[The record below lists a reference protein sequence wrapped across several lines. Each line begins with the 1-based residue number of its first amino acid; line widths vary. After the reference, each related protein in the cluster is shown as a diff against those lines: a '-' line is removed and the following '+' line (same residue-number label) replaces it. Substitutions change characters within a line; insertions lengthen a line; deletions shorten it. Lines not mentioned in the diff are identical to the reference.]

1 MAAVHLKDLIKAQ
14 QQQQA
19 AKNQQQERM
28 SIAEFRKLMGL
39 TADNTKK
46 QVEVLGNVEKLTI
59 QNNTAQKEQVE
70 DTKLLVEKDVETHS
84 RLDAIKSTLEKTLAE
99 SKNQT
104 KTLEKLD
111 KEAEQ
116 PKQTAEQS
124 VEAERARDEQTKLL
138 KKIADGLG
146 GDKGKEEKPK
156 KDGPGLGGI
165 LTALAVALGGVVG
178 AVKGYVT
185 AIVKMNKF
193 LFGAIEQAVVFVGKF
208 FPKLK
213 KILFDIEVT
222 FVLGMEMIK
231 QAFGNFVQKAL
242 KVFDNV
248 KDFIGGFMT
257 KIMNSNFM
265 KSVVGI
271 FTKVVDGVKTF
282 FAPIQDAFKVLEETT
297 SPISKAIGFVKDKFG
312 AFAKFFDF
320 LGDQMSLFGKI
331 FGAVS
336 KIVSKLAIPLTVIMT
351 IWDVVKGAIEGF
363 EKEGI
368 VGAISGAIKGLI
380 SSLITAPIDMLKDAV
395 SWILDIFGF
404 DNASKM
410 LDSFSFDDLMKSFVD
425 AVFHPVETIKAMF
438 EGVLDFF
445 DKLEI
450 PEIGFTIPVID
461 KKVSIGPFRPFK
473 REGTQ
478 SSEAK
483 TSGGKAAPTP
493 AKTQDAAAAKAP
505 EPVTGRDSAKAAPS
519 KQEETA
525 TAAKESRAPGDTRVP
540 AAEKDK
546 KTAVMVT
553 VANEPVVEG
562 KPLSDE
568 QVAVVESAMRMG
580 NEPAPEVLKS
590 YKLAKEQK
598 AKGAPA
604 TQETAVPQAPVPT
617 DASAVYNKSAD
628 NAQQAVSNQGAAP
641 QPVVVSAPVTTNVK
655 QSQNISMSAP
665 VRNTDRGFNRYMER
679 NSVFI

>member
-84 RLDAIKSTLEKTLAE
+84 RLDAIRSTLEKTLAE

-124 VEAERARDEQTKLL
+124 VEGERARDEQTKLL
-138 KKIADGLG
+138 KKIADKIGD
-146 GDKGKEEKPK
+146 DKGKEEKPK
-156 KDGPGLGGI
+156 KDGTGLGGI

-193 LFGAIEQAVVFVGKF
+193 LFGAIEQAIVYVGKF

-213 KILFDIEVT
+213 KILFNIEVT
-222 FVLGMEMIK
+222 FTLGMEMIK

-248 KDFIGGFMT
+248 KDFIGGFMN

-271 FTKVVDGVKTF
+271 FTKVVDGVKAF

-297 SPISKAIGFVKDKFG
+297 SPISKAISFVKDKFS

-320 LGDQMSLFGKI
+320 LSDQMSLFGKI

-336 KIVSKLAIPLTVIMT
+336 KIVSKIALPLTVIMT

-380 SSLITAPIDMLKDAV
+380 SSLITAPLDMLKDAV
-395 SWILDIFGF
+395 SWILDVFGF

-425 AVFHPVETIKAMF
+425 AVFHPIDTIKSMF

-473 REGTQ
+473 REGGGGGA
-478 SSEAK
+478 AK
-483 TSGGKAAPTP
+483 TSGGATPSP

-505 EPVTGRDSAKAAPS
+505 EPVTGRDAVKALPGKPGDTAMIAKP
-519 KQEETA
+519 
-525 TAAKESRAPGDTRVP
+525 SRAPGDTRV
-540 AAEKDK
+540 ASAERDGKS
-546 KTAVMVT
+546 AVVVT
-553 VANEPVVEG
+553 IANEPVVEG
-562 KPLSDE
+562 KPLSE
-568 QVAVVESAMRMG
+568 NQVIAVEAAMRSG
-580 NEPAPEVLKS
+580 NQPAPEVMKA
-590 YKLAKEQK
+590 YQLAKQQK
-598 AKGAPA
+598 SQGGAAAP
-604 TQETAVPQAPVPT
+604 QTAAPQAPAPT

-628 NAQQAVSNQGAAP
+628 NAQQAVANQGGTA
-641 QPVVVSAPVTTNVK
+641 QPVIVSAPVTTNVK

>member
-19 AKNQQQERM
+19 AKNAQQERM

-84 RLDAIKSTLEKTLAE
+84 RLDAIKSTLEKTLTE
-99 SKNQT
+99 SKNQS

-111 KEAEQ
+111 KEAAT
-116 PKQTAEQS
+116 PKQTAEQT
-124 VEAERARDEQTKLL
+124 VEGERARDEQTKLL
-138 KKIADGLG
+138 KKIADKIGD
-146 GDKGKEEKPK
+146 DKGKEEKPK
-156 KDGPGLGGI
+156 KDGAGLAGI

-185 AIVKMNKF
+185 AIAKMNKF
-193 LFGAIEQAVVFVGKF
+193 LFSAIEQAIVYVGKF

-213 KILFDIEVT
+213 KILFNIEVT
-222 FVLGMEMIK
+222 FTLGMEMIK
-231 QAFGNFVQKAL
+231 QAFANFIQKAL
-242 KVFDNV
+242 RVFDNV
-248 KDFIGGFMT
+248 KDFIGGFMA

-265 KSVVGI
+265 KSVIGI
-271 FTKVVDGVKTF
+271 FTKVVDGVKAF

-297 SPISKAIGFVKDKFG
+297 SPISKAISFVKDKFS

-320 LGDQMSLFGKI
+320 LGDQMAIFSKI

-336 KIVSKLAIPLTVIMT
+336 KIVSKIALPLTVIMT

-363 EKEGI
+363 EKDGI
-368 VGAISGAIKGLI
+368 VGAIAGAIKGLI
-380 SSLITAPIDMLKDAV
+380 SSLITAPLDMLKDAV
-395 SWILDIFGF
+395 SWILDVFGF
-404 DNASKM
+404 DNAAKM

-425 AVFHPVETIKAMF
+425 AVFSPIETIKAMF
-438 EGVLDFF
+438 DGVLDFF
-445 DKLEI
+445 NKLEI

-461 KKVSIGPFRPFK
+461 KKVSIGPFYPF
-473 REGTQ
+473 RSEGGKAP
-478 SSEAK
+478 AK
-483 TSGGKAAPTP
+483 TSGGTTGATP

-505 EPVTGRDSAKAAPS
+505 EPVTGRDSVKILPG
-519 KQEETA
+519 KPGD
-525 TAAKESRAPGDTRVP
+525 TAAVSKESRAPGDTRVASAQKEGS
-540 AAEKDK
+540 AA
-546 KTAVMVT
+546 VLVT
-553 VANEPVVEG
+553 VANEPVIEG
-562 KPLSDE
+562 KPLSDK
-568 QVAVVESAMRMG
+568 QVAVVESAMRSG
-580 NEPAPEVLKS
+580 NQPAPEVMKA
-590 YKLAKEQK
+590 YQLAKQQK
-598 AKGAPA
+598 TQGGAAAPTA
-604 TQETAVPQAPVPT
+604 TPQAPTPT
-617 DASAVYNKSAD
+617 EASAVYNKSAD
-628 NAQQAVSNQGAAP
+628 NAQQAVANQGGTT
-641 QPVVVSAPVTTNVK
+641 QPVIVSAPVTTNVK
-655 QSQNISMSAP
+655 QSQNISMAAP